1 MIKLS
6 ILLSSIND
14 SSYNKNMKLIIY
26 IKVNLYL
33 IMSDVMQSD
42 NIRIMAFKYQ
52 TNLFIYFVNLN
63 LTSNLTILLRKYCSV
78 YPYGIKLKDSQIF
91 Y

>member
-52 TNLFIYFVNLN
+52 NKFIYLLCKFKFNIKSYNLA
-63 LTSNLTILLRKYCSV
+63 
-78 YPYGIKLKDSQIF
+78 
-91 Y
+91 